1 MKGSWVWLSGNPRE
15 GIIVFRG
22 GRNFLRE
29 EGENMGNKDKG
40 GKEKKK
46 PKGGKF

>member
-1 MKGSWVWLSGNPRE
+1 VNDFSGK
-15 GIIVFRG
+15 
-22 GRNFLRE
+22 